1 MSKEIVV
8 QVSKQTDA
16 YVKGAE
22 LGFASEAKAASVL
35 GDGNFKV
42 IGYQDK
48 SPMEVKTPTA
58 RQDAPDASK
67 SEKKG

>member
-1 MSKEIVV
+1 MSKDIVV
-8 QVSKQTDA
+8 QVSKQTGD

-22 LGFASEAKAASVL
+22 LGFASEAKATSVL

-48 SPMEVKTPTA
+48 SPYEAPAA